1 MGWCERLRRCS
12 WFVVR
17 GSWLTEKVPEL
28 KVVAMR
34 FALLFVVLS
43 LFVPEVARA
52 DDAAASFTA
61 NVHALLKSHCAK
73 CHGGEKDEAKIH
85 FDAPRTREQ
94 LFEEQ
99 TLWFKVLGQIE
110 SGAMPPDG
118 EPALTEAERK
128 AIVDWIRG
136 DFTTLLVAKQREEGR
151 AKLRRLSR
159 NEYANTVY
167 DLFGMRPTV
176 GLNLPEDGRTD
187 GFDKVSTALPLS
199 ATGAA
204 GYVKMTDDVLNYMLR
219 PQPKLDP
226 KTDVTKLP
234 PHMQKV
240 VRSVARESEQSKG
253 HVLELEDG
261 WKVSFNSDTTSCP
274 NRGFSTSRP
283 GLHKLKIHAYGYQT
297 DKPMAV
303 GIYAGH
309 TGAYP
314 QIIDL
319 VGIVEVPPGKPSIIE
334 TEVYLRSRDLNDRS
348 PVGDALRLIPFGLGV
363 QVPKNTQA
371 TACKGPGLALQYI
384 DVEQPD
390 LRNPGDRW
398 LTADFS
404 PKLDEEMRGQYKK
417 ILNATGPKNQQAK
430 STDRA
435 TFLKTMETTFRR
447 IGLRF
452 FRRPLSDDELGG
464 IVQTIG
470 ERLDSGT
477 TIDRAFMDQVA
488 ALMTSPD
495 FFCVIE
501 QPGKLDDFALAS
513 RLSYFLW
520 NSTPDDT
527 LLQLAA
533 TGKLRDPQTLRA
545 QTERLLADPKS
556 GRFVND
562 FLNQWLGLRAIDDTS
577 PDVVLY
583 PEYAKN
589 DLLKPSSMLETQTY
603 FRKLLDEN
611 QSVRF
616 FVDSPWV
623 LANEALAKHYGLPP
637 MNGVALKPVSLPA
650 DSPFGGLWTQ
660 PAILKVT
667 ANGTNTSPVKR
678 GVWVA
683 ERLLGTPIPPPPP
696 NINPIDPDTR
706 GAKTLREQLALH
718 RGTGSCASCHAKF
731 DPFGFALESFDVAG
745 SFRTKYREVDAEVM
759 ALPWQQRQGKQTWR
773 DGLPVDCSGE
783 TPDGR
788 AFGGP
793 AELRK
798 LLAADPAQLA
808 RGLTRHMVTYATGAP
823 ATGLDQ
829 RAIDAIIAEAA
840 KSDYG
845 VRSLVHAL
853 VQSELF
859 QTK

>member
-1 MGWCERLRRCS
+1 MRC
-12 WFVVR
+12 V
-17 GSWLTEKVPEL
+17 
-28 KVVAMR
+28 
-34 FALLFVVLS
+34 LLFVVFS
-43 LFVPEVARA
+43 LFVPVVVKA
-52 DDAAASFTA
+52 DEAAVSFTA
-61 NVHALLKSHCAK
+61 NVHTILKSHCAK
-73 CHGGEKDEAKIH
+73 CHSGEKAEAKIQL
-85 FDAPRTREQ
+85 DAPRTTER
-94 LFEEQ
+94 LLEER
-99 TLWFKVLGQIE
+99 TLWFKVLGQVE
-110 SGAMPPDG
+110 NGAMPPDG
-118 EPALTEAERK
+118 EPPLSEADRK
-128 AIVDWIRG
+128 ILISWIRG
-136 DFTTLLVAKQREEGR
+136 DFTTLLVAKQTEEGR
-151 AKLRRLSR
+151 SKLRRLSR
-159 NEYANTVY
+159 TEYANTVQ

-199 ATGAA
+199 ASGAA
-204 GYVKMTDDVLNYMLR
+204 GYVKMTDDVLAWMLK
-219 PQPKLDP
+219 PLPKVDP
-226 KTDVTKLP
+226 KAAPDKPLP

-253 HVLELEDG
+253 HILELDDG
-261 WKVSFNSDTTSCP
+261 WKVSFNSDTTSGP
-274 NRGFSTSRP
+274 NRGFSASRP
-283 GLHKLKIHAYGYQT
+283 GPHKLRIHAYGYQT

-303 GIYAGH
+303 GVYAGH

-319 VGIVEVPPGKPSIIE
+319 LTIVEVPPGKPAIIE
-334 TEVYLRSRDLNDRS
+334 TEVYLRTRDLNDRS

-371 TACKGPGLALQYI
+371 SACKGPGLALQYI
-384 DVEQPD
+384 DVEQPEYQ
-390 LRNPGDRW
+390 NPGDRW
-398 LTADFS
+398 LTADF
-404 PKLDEEMRGQYKK
+404 PPELDEEIRSPSKK
-417 ILNATGPKNQQAK
+417 LANGIGPKHLQAK

-435 TFLKTMETTFRR
+435 KFLAVMETTFRR
-447 IGLRF
+447 IGPRL
-452 FRRPLSDDELGG
+452 FRRELTADELSG
-464 IVQTIG
+464 IVTSIG

-477 TIDRAFMDQVA
+477 TIDRAFLDHVA
-488 ALMTSPD
+488 AMMTSPD

-520 NSTPDDT
+520 NSTPDET
-527 LLQLAA
+527 LLQLAHA
-533 TGKLRDPQTLRA
+533 GKLNDPKTLRE

-556 GRFVND
+556 SRFVAD

-577 PDVVLY
+577 PDGILY

-589 DLLKPSSMLETQTY
+589 DLLKPSSVRETQTY

-611 QSVRF
+611 LGVRY
-616 FVDSPWV
+616 FVESPWV

-637 MNGVALKPVSLPA
+637 MDGVALRQAALPA

-696 NINPIDPDTR
+696 NINPIEPDTR

-718 RGTGSCASCHAKF
+718 RGTGSCAACHAKF
-731 DPFGFALESFDVAG
+731 DPYGFALESFDVAG
-745 SFRTKYREVDAEVM
+745 SFRTKYREVDTDVM
-759 ALPWQQRQGKQTWR
+759 ALPWQKRQGKQTWR
-773 DGLPVDCSGE
+773 DGLPVDASGA
-783 TPDGR
+783 TPEGR
-788 AFGGP
+788 AFAGP

-798 LLAADPAQLA
+798 RLAAQPEQLA
-808 RGLTRHMVTYATGAP
+808 RGLVRHMVTYATGAP
-823 ATGLDQ
+823 ATALDQ
-829 RAIDAIIAEAA
+829 RAIDAITAEAA

-853 VQSELF
+853 VQSEIF
-859 QTK
+859 RSK

>member
-1 MGWCERLRRCS
+1 
-12 WFVVR
+12 
-17 GSWLTEKVPEL
+17 
-28 KVVAMR
+28 MR
-34 FALLFVVLS
+34 FAPLFVVLS

-52 DDAAASFTA
+52 DDAAVSFTA
-61 NVHALLKSHCAK
+61 NVHTVLKTHCAK
-73 CHGGEKDEAKIH
+73 CHGGAKAEAKIH
-85 FDAPRTREQ
+85 LDAPRTREQ
-94 LFEEQ
+94 LVEEQ

-118 EPALTEAERK
+118 EPALTAAERK

-136 DFTTLLVAKQREEGR
+136 DFTSLLVAKQRAEGR

-226 KTDVTKLP
+226 KTAANLP

-274 NRGFSTSRP
+274 NRGFATTRP

-297 DKPMAV
+297 DKPMVV

-319 VGIVEVPPGKPSIIE
+319 VGIVEVPPGKPAIVE

-404 PKLDEEMRGQYKK
+404 PELDEEMRGQYKK

-447 IGLRF
+447 IGQRF
-452 FRRPLSDDELGG
+452 FRRPLSDDELAG
-464 IVQTIG
+464 IVTTIG

-533 TGKLRDPQTLRA
+533 EGKLGDPQTLRA

-556 GRFVND
+556 QRFVTD

-577 PDVVLY
+577 PDGVLY

-589 DLLKPSSMLETQTY
+589 DLLKPSSVLETQTY

-611 QSVRF
+611 LSVRY
-616 FVDSPWV
+616 FVESPWV
-623 LANEALAKHYGLPP
+623 LANEALAKHYGLPA
-637 MNGVALKPVSLPA
+637 MQGAALKPVNLPS

-696 NINPIDPDTR
+696 NINPIEPDTR

-718 RGTGSCASCHAKF
+718 RGTGSCAACHAKF

-745 SFRTKYREVDAEVM
+745 SFRTKYREVDTEVM
-759 ALPWQQRQGKQTWR
+759 ALPWQKRQGKQTWR

-788 AFGGP
+788 AFSGP

-829 RAIDAIIAEAA
+829 RAIDAIVAEAA
-840 KSDYG
+840 KSNYG